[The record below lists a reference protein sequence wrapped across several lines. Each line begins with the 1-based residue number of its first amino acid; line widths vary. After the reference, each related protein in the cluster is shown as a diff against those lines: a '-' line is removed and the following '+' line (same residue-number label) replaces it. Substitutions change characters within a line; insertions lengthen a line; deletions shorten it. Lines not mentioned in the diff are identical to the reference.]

1 MVSALEQAH
10 AALGPKP
17 TGWRPDT
24 GRFGRGGR
32 GSLSRQL
39 TFRLPVNEKEPTLGR
54 AEQASG
60 QREQHVRRSWG
71 RRSLASSRKCQ
82 DPVRLEVG
90 SGEGGR
96 GGEGRQEPDQSGPVG
111 PCRELGFV
119 LSAMGRF
126 MEENCTIR
134 FPFKEKS
141 LSCCAGA
148 SRS

>member
-90 SGEGGR
+90 SGEGVGEERDGR
-96 GGEGRQEPDQSGPVG
+96 SPTSQGLLGPAGSSG
-111 PCRELGFV
+111 LY
-119 LSAMGRF
+119 
-126 MEENCTIR
+126 
-134 FPFKEKS
+134 
-141 LSCCAGA
+141 
-148 SRS
+148 